1 MSIKDN
7 IAIVQQQLKQAA
19 IQSGRTQEDIRLIAV
34 SKTKSTEMILQAL
47 AAGQI
52 AFGENRVQE
61 ALGKIEA
68 LTENPLV
75 EWHLIGHL
83 QKNKVKFCPGK
94 FQWIHTLDSTEL
106 AEKLE
111 ARSAFVQKKINVLLQ
126 VNLSQEITKS
136 GLHDWEDILQVSE
149 TILSGKWLKLRGLMT
164 IPAPNIG
171 ETPTRK
177 IYEKLRVWRDKLQQE
192 LDSAEITELSMGMT
206 ADFHWAIQEGAT
218 MIRVGSA
225 IFGERNQDMDCP
237 KNM

>member
-19 IQSGRTQEDIRLIAV
+19 IQSGRTPEDIRLIAV

-111 ARSAFVQKKINVLLQ
+111 ARSAFAQKKINVLIQ

-136 GLHDWEDILQVSE
+136 GLHDLEDILQVSK

-225 IFGERNQDMDCP
+225 IFGERNEDMDCP
-237 KNM
+237 TNM